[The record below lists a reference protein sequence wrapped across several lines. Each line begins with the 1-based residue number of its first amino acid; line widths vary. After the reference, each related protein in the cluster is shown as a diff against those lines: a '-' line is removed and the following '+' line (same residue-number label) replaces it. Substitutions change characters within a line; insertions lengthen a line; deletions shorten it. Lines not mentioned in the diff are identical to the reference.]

1 MELLR
6 TLLAAGEGHHA
17 ADGDGDDAESTER
30 YDGGRD
36 RHRKNEDESE
46 GGSGSVPTG
55 EEKTAALPSRRPLL
69 V

>member
-6 TLLAAGEGHHA
+6 TLLAAGEGHDA

-36 RHRKNEDESE
+36 RHTKNGVEGA

-55 EEKTAALPSRRPLL
+55 KDK
-69 V
+69 